1 MLAEEAGDWNAVSE
15 MAREGLHAV
24 IYNHCRLKWPVEA
37 AQVFDVY
44 PFDQGTMLTV
54 ETMSKELALRI
65 EQFNYTVGVMS
76 FRCCE
81 HNHLEKIGAQ
91 R

>member
-1 MLAEEAGDWNAVSE
+1 
-15 MAREGLHAV
+15 
-24 IYNHCRLKWPVEA
+24 
-37 AQVFDVY
+37 
-44 PFDQGTMLTV
+44 
-54 ETMSKELALRI
+54 MSKELALRI